1 MPSTF
6 IFKPACRFLFA
17 PILSLISENM
27 ENTDKILIYD
37 DACPLCAA
45 YTSAFVKTGLLTA
58 EGRKPFSDA
67 SPELLF
73 TINWQRSKNEIP
85 LLDPATNKVWYG
97 IDALLEI
104 LGQKCTFIKTIG
116 RIKPVNWL
124 LRKLYSF
131 ISYNRKVIV
140 AAKTSPLKIDC
151 SPSFNLFYRI
161 LFMLVFLAANTLMI
175 FPVHQHLL
183 SKIPLY
189 SLSMQQLFLLHT
201 IMVAINCILALF
213 MPKQTAI
220 EYLGQVN
227 MLTLVTNLL
236 LIPLL
241 ITDANMHLHNWVNYL
256 YLGLLALVIFTEYFR
271 RMDYADILN
280 RYKPVIAINLVC
292 VIGLCI
298 CLFAPIYK

>member
-1 MPSTF
+1 
-6 IFKPACRFLFA
+6 
-17 PILSLISENM
+17 M
-27 ENTDKILIYD
+27 ENNDKVLVYD
-37 DACPLCAA
+37 DACPLCVA

-67 SPELLF
+67 SPELLHC
-73 TINWQRSKNEIP
+73 INWQRSKNEIP
-85 LLDPATNKVWYG
+85 LFDPVSKKVWYG

-104 LGQKCTFIKTIG
+104 LGQKCSLIKTIG
-116 RIKPVNWL
+116 RYKPVNWF

-140 AAKTSPLKIDC
+140 AARTSPQKIDC
-151 SPSFNLFYRI
+151 SPSFNLFYRV

-175 FPVHQHLL
+175 YPVHKHLL
-183 SKIPLY
+183 SRMPGY
-189 SLSMQQLFLLHT
+189 SLSVEQLLLLH
-201 IMVAINCILALF
+201 IGMVAVNCMVASF

-241 ITDANMHLHNWVNYL
+241 ITDAYMNLHNWVNYL
-256 YLGLLALVIFTEYFR
+256 YLGLLTLVIFTEYFR
-271 RMDYADILN
+271 RMDYANILN
-280 RYKPVIAINLVC
+280 TYKPVVTINLAC
-292 VIGLCI
+292 IIGLFI
-298 CLFAPIYK
+298 CLFVPFNQ